1 MTILNFFAHAIIF
14 VFSLVIH
21 EIAHARTA
29 YYLGDPTAKNMGRL
43 SINPLKHL
51 SLIGTLLPI
60 TLYIFHMPMFGFAK
74 PVPYNPVYFKKPKRD
89 MILVGMAGP
98 LANFLLAIITL
109 FIFVKLHAYSIPYLN
124 DILSTMIGVNLVL
137 CFFNLIPIPPLDGS
151 ILYMSSIIHKSHN
164 ATQKMTLLGCGLLLC
179 IMVLSTLTSNDIIET
194 YLQYCIHA
202 VLSVFR

>member
-1 MTILNFFAHAIIF
+1 MTILNFFAQAIIF
-14 VFSLVIH
+14 VFSLVVH

-60 TLYIFHMPMFGFAK
+60 TLYMLHMPMFGFAK
-74 PVPYNPVYFKKPKRD
+74 PVPYNPEYFEKPKLD
-89 MILVGMAGP
+89 MILVGIAGP
-98 LANFLLAIITL
+98 IANFLLAIITL
-109 FIFVKLHAYSIPYLN
+109 LIFVKLHAYSVPYLN
-124 DILSTMIGVNLVL
+124 DILLAMIDINLVL

-151 ILYMSSIIHKSHN
+151 IIYMSSIINKNHN
-164 ATQKMTLLGCGLLLC
+164 IAQKITLIGYGLLLC
-179 IMVLSTLTSNDIIET
+179 IMVLSVLTSNDIIET
-194 YLQYCIHA
+194 YIRYCINT